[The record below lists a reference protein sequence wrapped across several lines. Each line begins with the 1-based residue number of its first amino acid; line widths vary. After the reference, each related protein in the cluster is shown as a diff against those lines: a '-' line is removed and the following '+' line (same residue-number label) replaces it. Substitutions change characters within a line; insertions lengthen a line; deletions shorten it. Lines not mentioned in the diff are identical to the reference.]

1 MNRLAKIVCFS
12 VALGP
17 ALAVAQSASNVIYKF
32 VDEHGRVT
40 YANSPIRG
48 GARIELEPL
57 TVIPSTPS
65 GSLSSSNAQRQP
77 PARTASEQN
86 APAAAQPAPVAPS
99 ETRVALASQADTRAF
114 NTDAV
119 QQLTEQRR
127 AETRKR
133 ILESEVQNEEDMLAG
148 ARAKLSEEQRGSGN
162 YRAMRASFAASP
174 EAATPQRPLIN
185 PDTRAEIERHF
196 ERIRNLQDQ
205 VAMHENHLRELRDQ
219 LARLK

>member
-1 MNRLAKIVCFS
+1 MNRFLKFACFCLVS
-12 VALGP
+12 APAVVA
-17 ALAVAQSASNVIYKF
+17 AQAASNVIYKF
-32 VDEHGRVT
+32 VDEHGKVT

-48 GARIELEPL
+48 GARIDLEPL

-65 GSLSSSNAQRQP
+65 GSLSSINAQRQA
-77 PARTASEQN
+77 PARTANEQN
-86 APAAAQPAPVAPS
+86 SQAAAQPAAVAPS
-99 ETRVALASQADTRAF
+99 ETKVALATQADSRSF
-114 NTDAV
+114 NADAV

-162 YRAMRASFAASP
+162 YRAMRTSFAASP
-174 EAATPQRPLIN
+174 EAVTPHRPLIN